1 MTQTRLRPGHRT
13 LLSGAPGSRTSR
25 ERRTALERR
34 AARRGWLFTAPA
46 LVVVGAVMIFPVI
59 YAVYMSVSHVTVTG
73 NGIQLSGIT
82 GSNYSVLV
90 HAQRYWHDLEFTA
103 AYTVCTVTVET
114 VLGTLIALV
123 LERLEAGRG
132 WLMALMLLPWALIT
146 VVSAELWSYVY
157 NGVYGVLDAITH
169 AFGMYGVN
177 VLGTPL
183 SAAVAMS
190 VADIWKTTP
199 FVAIMV
205 LAGLVMLPE
214 DIVEAARVDGASGG
228 TIFWRI
234 RLPLLK
240 PALAVAVMFRIL
252 QAFGLFDLPYVLTQG
267 GPGTSTESLA
277 LLGYRVL
284 FNDLDFGPGAAIA
297 ASTALIVLIVCLAFL
312 KVFQTQVGE
321 QKGH

>member
-1 MTQTRLRPGHRT
+1 MTAPLLRPGRRA
-13 LLSGAPGSRTSR
+13 LLRGAPAGS
-25 ERRTALERR
+25 RTALERR
-34 AARRGWLFTAPA
+34 AARRGWLFAAPA

-59 YAVYMSVSHVTVTG
+59 FAVIMSVSNVTVTG
-73 NGIQLSGIT
+73 SGIQMSGIT
-82 GSNYSVLV
+82 GGNYSALI
-90 HAQRYWHDLEFTA
+90 HASRYWHDLEFTA
-103 AYTVCTVTVET
+103 LYTLGTVTVET

-123 LERLEAGRG
+123 LERLEVGRG

-146 VVSAELWSYVY
+146 VVSAELWSYIY
-157 NGVYGVLDAITH
+157 NGVYGVLDAVTQ
-169 AFGMYGVN
+169 ALGMHGVN

-183 SAAVAMS
+183 AAAVAMA

-205 LAGLVMLPE
+205 LAGLVMLPG
-214 DIVEAARVDGASGG
+214 DIVEAARVDGARGW

-234 RLPLLK
+234 RLPLLR

-312 KVFQTQVGE
+312 RVFRTQVGE
-321 QKGH
+321 QKGY